1 MASDPILFTAELFT
15 SIGVVLAAAIFGR
28 LAIKSKNYGSFQFQ
42 VSIFILFWAAS
53 ELPHIFGTTGLIDET
68 SYTTIGLA
76 FHFVSMAFF
85 AIFVGAKSFQYF
97 GSHAQAKSPKPSF
110 PSTSVSP
117 TKQSGGSD

>member
-1 MASDPILFTAELFT
+1 MFILLDTCQTSSSSLYRSSSCSPSDSTIQERESPNLASDPILFTAELFT

-76 FHFVSMAFF
+76 FHFVS
-85 AIFVGAKSFQYF
+85 
-97 GSHAQAKSPKPSF
+97 
-110 PSTSVSP
+110 
-117 TKQSGGSD
+117 